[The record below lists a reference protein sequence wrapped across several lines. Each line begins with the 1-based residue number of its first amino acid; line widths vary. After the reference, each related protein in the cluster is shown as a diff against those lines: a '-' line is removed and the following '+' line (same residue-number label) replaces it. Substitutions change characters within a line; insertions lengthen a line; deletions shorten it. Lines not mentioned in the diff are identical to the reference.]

1 MLPAC
6 PSGFPHALVMWKL
19 CVLPGLQWVSA
30 CKASMQRCG
39 VERLALAQLH
49 WSTANYAPLQERLM
63 WDGLVAIYEEV
74 GWCWPAGTAASR
86 GGQGDR

>member
-1 MLPAC
+1 
-6 PSGFPHALVMWKL
+6 
-19 CVLPGLQWVSA
+19 
-30 CKASMQRCG
+30 MQRCG

-74 GWCWPAGTAASR
+74 GYWPAGTAASR